1 MLSRSSITSA
11 VIAVLTGLALL
22 AVSAAQALSQSPA
35 LPAGPAVAA
44 GEAFLRQVSAQ
55 PPQSDLDF
63 VHSHFAS
70 RAYEFESDTAIAREI
85 AGLREHSGGIALR
98 SASRTRNAIAMDV
111 LTART
116 GTPSRVDVM
125 YQGDSLLGY
134 NIRLDYYAKSGPP
147 PQLPSVR
154 VDPDSV
160 APVIRRW
167 LSWWEQHDLWSGT
180 VAIARRDTSILV
192 DGVGY
197 ADRARGIRNDSLTRF
212 HLGSSPKML
221 TAIAIGQLIDR
232 GKLHLDDTLARVLP
246 EYPDTSVSAHVTV
259 RQLLTHTA
267 GFGGLWELPGYEKKK
282 RYGSN
287 MAYLPI
293 FKGRK
298 LQFTPGSRYSYSNEG
313 FLLLGAIVEKVAGTS
328 YDGWIRENILGPAG
342 MSGWCDCMG
351 MVGAPRRAVGYTHNE
366 ENDPF
371 GELTVTDNEGFL
383 GAEGIA
389 AGGYYG
395 TATDYLKL
403 AHALRSGVLL
413 SDSTR
418 AQMWTATQ
426 LSGPGRPYGMGFVL
440 NDVDGHPTFGHG
452 GGGGRSGVGVEFSS
466 FRDGSF
472 TVAAFGNRDLYLAGE
487 VAKPILKFL
496 AVQ

>member
-1 MLSRSSITSA
+1 MATLA
-11 VIAVLTGLALL
+11 VLALL
-22 AVSAAQALSQSPA
+22 ALSAADALAQSPA

-44 GEAFLRQVSAQ
+44 SQAFLRQVSAQ

-70 RAYEFESDTAIAREI
+70 RAYEFESDTALAREI
-85 AGLREHSGGIALR
+85 AGLREHSGGVALR
-98 SASRTRNAIAMDV
+98 SASRIRNAIAMEIG
-111 LTART
+111 TART
-116 GTPSRVDVM
+116 GTASRVDLM
-125 YQGDSLLGY
+125 TQGDSLLGW
-134 NIRLDYYAKSGPP
+134 NIKLDYYQKSGQP
-147 PQLPSVR
+147 PQLPGVR

-160 APVIRRW
+160 APIIRRW

-192 DGVGY
+192 DGLGF

-221 TAIAIGQLIDR
+221 TAIAIGQLVDR
-232 GKLHLDDTLARVLP
+232 GKLRLDDTLARVLP

-259 RQLLTHTA
+259 RQLITHTA

-287 MAYLPI
+287 MAYLPL
-293 FKGRK
+293 FRGRK
-298 LQFTPGSRYSYSNEG
+298 LLFAPGTRYSYSNEG
-313 FLLLGAIVEKVAGTS
+313 FLLLGAIVEKVSGMS
-328 YDGWIRENILGPAG
+328 YDSWIRENILGPAG
-342 MSGWCDCMG
+342 MTGWCDCMG
-351 MVGAPRRAVGYTHNE
+351 MKGAPRRAVGYTHDE

-371 GELTVTDNEGFL
+371 GELAVTDNEGFI
-383 GAEGIA
+383 GVEGIA
-389 AGGYYG
+389 AGGYYA

-403 AHALRSGVLL
+403 GHALRSGMLL

-418 AQMWTATQ
+418 TLMWTATQ
-426 LSGPGRPYGMGFVL
+426 LSGPARPYGMGFVL

-452 GGGGRSGVGVEFSS
+452 GGGGRTGVGVEFSS

-472 TVAAFGNRDLYLAGE
+472 TVATFGNRDLYLAGE

-496 AVQ
+496 AAQ